1 MKDACEQL
9 DMRSRQSAQDSGV
22 CCRRSVVF
30 FSLRCGF
37 TSTLNVAMIEEQGQG
52 RNAMR
57 FE

>member
-1 MKDACEQL
+1 MEDACEQL
-9 DMRSRQSAQDSGV
+9 DMRSRQPTQDSGV
-22 CCRRSVVF
+22 CCRHSVVF
-30 FSLRCGF
+30 FVTRCGF